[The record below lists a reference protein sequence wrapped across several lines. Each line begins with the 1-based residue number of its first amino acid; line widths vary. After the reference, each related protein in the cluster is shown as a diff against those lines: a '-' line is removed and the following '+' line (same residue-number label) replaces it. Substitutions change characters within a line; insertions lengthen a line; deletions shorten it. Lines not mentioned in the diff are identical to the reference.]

1 MTAPSATSTRTARSL
16 EQLVDVETPEQVV
29 LSYTIAGVGS
39 RAAAAL
45 IDYLICLAIMVAL
58 LVASTLIRRSFR
70 GPSIDGTLA
79 AAGSWSMPLTS

>member
-1 MTAPSATSTRTARSL
+1 MTSPTATSTRTARSL

-45 IDYLICLAIMVAL
+45 IDYAICLSIMIVLFISGAL
-58 LVASTLIRRSFR
+58 NREML
-70 GPSIDGTLA
+70 
-79 AAGSWSMPLTS
+79 